1 MPVGGC
7 FCGKVRVNLNG
18 PPMTSGLCYCDDCRK
33 LTGAPFTYNFIANFS
48 NITIT
53 GTPKE
58 VAKSADSGNEIKN
71 YFCPDCG
78 TPLYGRKINEDGEP
92 DETTIIRAGI
102 FDDGRIVMER
112 KPDAE
117 IFTERRPQWINPIE
131 GAAQFKG
138 ML

>member
-1 MPVGGC
+1 MC
-7 FCGKVRVNLNG
+7 LHMTDCGEERLKYL
-18 PPMTSGLCYCDDCRK
+18 
-33 LTGAPFTYNFIANFS
+33 
-48 NITIT
+48 
-53 GTPKE
+53 
-58 VAKSADSGNEIKN
+58 
-71 YFCPDCG
+71 G